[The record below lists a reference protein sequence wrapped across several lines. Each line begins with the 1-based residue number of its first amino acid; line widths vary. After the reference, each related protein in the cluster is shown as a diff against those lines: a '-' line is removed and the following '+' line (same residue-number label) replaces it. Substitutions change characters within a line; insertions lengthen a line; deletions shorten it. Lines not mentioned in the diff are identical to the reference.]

1 MSPTE
6 TPVRDPGTATPGRA
20 RHAAPLVPGSRGRI
34 VGIDAARGLALLGM
48 MAVHA
53 LYVSDATG
61 APTWVGRIASGNA
74 AALFAVLA
82 GVGVA
87 FMTGRTR
94 VTGAGPARRAGA
106 ALVARA
112 AVIGLLGLALG
123 VVTDA
128 EVAAVILPAY
138 AVLFVLAVP
147 LVLLPTPVLV
157 GGAVL
162 GAAGLPALS
171 HLVRAGMPPPV
182 LDNPSLGRLVTD
194 PTGLLRELLLT
205 GTYPALTWIPYL
217 AIGLALGRAHLRSP
231 RFAAGLAAG
240 RRGPR
245 GGRVRRVGVP
255 ARARRRPRGPLRDVR
270 GDRPRPG
277 RPAGDP
283 RLRRRRHHPDDDVVV
298 ARGGRPAHLDA
309 ARPRP
314 HHRHRAGRHRDHALP
329 RRRASGRRCAPP

>member
-171 HLVRAGMPPPV
+171 HLVRAGMPPPT

-205 GTYPALTWIPYL
+205 GTYPALTWIPVPRDRSRARPGPPAL
-217 AIGLALGRAHLRSP
+217 ATVRRRARGR
-231 RFAAGLAAG
+231 

-270 GDRPRPG
+270 GDRPRPD

-329 RRRASGRRCAPP
+329 RRRASGRPCAPP